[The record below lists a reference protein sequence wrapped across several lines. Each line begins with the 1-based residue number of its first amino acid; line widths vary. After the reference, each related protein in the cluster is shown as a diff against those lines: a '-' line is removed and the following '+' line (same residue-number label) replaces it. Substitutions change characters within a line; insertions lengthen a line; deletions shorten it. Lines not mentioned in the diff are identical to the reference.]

1 MQFLT
6 LPVEQLAGSSGGLHG
21 ISKIRK
27 PQKPH
32 RMFEVFFAADISA
45 LPKRNSLPPK
55 RCG

>member
-6 LPVEQLAGSSGGLHG
+6 LPVEQFAGSTRGLHG

-32 RMFEVFFAADISA
+32 CMFEVFFAANVKSGPA
-45 LPKRNSLPPK
+45 
-55 RCG
+55 